1 MGIHVA
7 LYHKTTYLYDRL
19 ITLNPHV
26 VRLRPAPHCRTD
38 ILSYSQKITPDN
50 HFINW
55 QQDPFSNYLGRL
67 VFLEKTKMFQV
78 EIDLVV
84 DLNVINPFDFFVESY
99 ADEYPFEY
107 EPTLKEDLKPYLR
120 VSELGPKLKKYID
133 GIDRSPLRMVDF
145 LVYLNHSLHKKI
157 QYVIRMEPNIQSPE
171 QTLSLKSGSCRD
183 TSWLLVYI
191 LRNLGLAARFVS
203 GYLIQLSSDVKS
215 IDGPSGPLNDFTDLH
230 AWAEV
235 YVPGA
240 GWIGLDPTSGL
251 FAGEGH
257 IPLACSPEP
266 KSAAPIT
273 GSLEKCEVDFSHEM
287 KVTRIFEAP
296 RSTRPY
302 PEEVWHEILDIGYQ
316 VDEDL
321 DLNDVRLTMGGE
333 PTFIS
338 IDDMEG
344 DEWNTAA
351 MGPTKRKL
359 SDNLLKRL
367 KDKWAPG
374 GLLHY
379 GSGKWYPGESLP
391 RWALSCYWRKDGKPI
406 WNDDT
411 LIADESID
419 YGYAVNEA
427 KLFIETLANNL
438 GVAKKF
444 IKPTYEDIIYYIWK
458 EQRLPVNVN
467 PLESN
472 LKDPEERERLA
483 RVFEK
488 GLGEP
493 SGFILPIQYGSWISG
508 EWPFRGKH
516 MFLIP
521 GDSPIGL
528 RLPLDSLPWIPESKM
543 PQIHSMDPMVKR
555 EPLPDFDEKQ
565 ISVDEIKQ
573 KQESKGVQHQ
583 YLSDDEE
590 PDKLDPEKIVR
601 TALCVQPRDGKL
613 YVFMPPLADVD
624 HYLELI
630 AILERTAKQ
639 LNLKVIIEGYNPPH
653 DSRINVLK
661 ITPDPGVVE
670 VNIQPA
676 NNWDELVKIT
686 TELYLEARENRL
698 GTEKFLVD
706 GRHTGTG
713 GGNHIVIGGATPSDS
728 PFLRRPDLLRSI
740 VAYVN
745 NHPALS
751 YLFSGLFIGPTSQR
765 PRVDEARHDS
775 LYELELAFLELDR
788 QLQDSQYC
796 PPWLVD
802 RIFRHILVD
811 VTGNTHR
818 TEFCIDKLYSPDS
831 SSGRLG
837 LVEFRAFEMPPH
849 ARMSLAQQLLLRTL
863 LAWFWKEPYRQN
875 LVRWGTRLNDQFM
888 LPHFI
893 EMDFKDVLNDLN
905 KNGYA
910 LKMQH
915 FHPHF
920 EFRFPEF
927 GTVVYQNIAVE
938 LRQAIEPWHVL
949 GEEVTGT
956 GTARYVDSSLE
967 RLQVK
972 VKGLTDS
979 RHIITCNGRRVPLH
993 PTGDE
998 GFYVA
1003 GVRYR
1008 AWQPPSCL
1016 HPTIPVHTPLVFDI
1030 LDLWTQRSVGG
1041 CTYYVSHPGGR
1052 HHEDFPVNENAAQ
1065 GRRNARFVP
1074 MGYTPGKIES
1084 IPSEVNNHRF
1094 PFTLDLR
1101 VPEGRSFFTPS

>member
-1 MGIHVA
+1 
-7 LYHKTTYLYDRL
+7 
-19 ITLNPHV
+19 
-26 VRLRPAPHCRTD
+26 
-38 ILSYSQKITPDN
+38 
-50 HFINW
+50 
-55 QQDPFSNYLGRL
+55 
-67 VFLEKTKMFQV
+67 MFQV

-107 EPTLKEDLKPYLR
+107 EPTLKEDLKPYLK
-120 VSELGPKLKKYID
+120 VPEPGPQLKKYLD

-215 IDGPSGPLNDFTDLH
+215 IDGPSGPSMDFTDLH

-273 GSLEKCEVDFSHEM
+273 GSLEECEVDFSHEM

-419 YGYAVNEA
+419 YGYGVKEA

-438 GVAKKF
+438 GVEKKF

-555 EPLPDFDEKQ
+555 EQLPDFDEKQ

-590 PDKLDPEKIVR
+590 PDTLDPEKIVR
-601 TALCVQPRDGKL
+601 TALCVQPRNGKL

-624 HYLELI
+624 HYLELV

-661 ITPDPGVVE
+661 ITPDPGVIE

-686 TELYLEARENRL
+686 TELYSEARENRL

-728 PFLRRPDLLRSI
+728 PFIRRPDLLRSI

-765 PRVDEARHDS
+765 PRIDEARHDS

-849 ARMSLAQQLLLRTL
+849 ARMSLAQQLLLRVL
-863 LAWFWKEPYRQN
+863 LAWFWKEPYRQS

-893 EMDFKDVLNDLN
+893 EKDFKDVLNDLN
-905 KNGYA
+905 KNEYA
-910 LKMQH
+910 LKMHH

-927 GTVVYQNIAVE
+927 GTIVYQNIAVE

-979 RHIITCNGRRVPLH
+979 RHIITCNGRRTPLH

-1074 MGYTPGKIES
+1074 MGYTPGKIDT
-1084 IPSEVNNHRF
+1084 IPPEENNHRF

-1101 VPEGRSFFTPS
+1101 VPKDMYYRAESHTQ